1 MSLPYSTDN
10 IVLVAVQAACVA
22 LPAAGLPAWA
32 LRLRTGAW
40 ALIAPLSIA
49 LVVGGLAVL
58 PQGADVLTWVALIGV
73 PLGAAL
79 ALGCAAHGAR
89 APLALVAAVAFV
101 LAWQTPDTRWGE
113 AGGVLLVAASCVT
126 IGRLLAGVAPL
137 DLLKAGIVAM
147 AVIDAV
153 LVFGNQLQGPNAT
166 LVAAMPGGGL
176 PQLQSAGFGRAGMGY
191 GDFFAAGVLGGIVAV
206 EASRRRHQLLAAAAV
221 FAASLLW
228 DLMFTWYDTL
238 PATVPVAAVLLVME
252 AVRRLRPGR
261 RGRTPAA
268 AGVGPGGLAGERR
281 GGFAGQAA
289 GADRAGGDAV

>member
-1 MSLPYSTDN
+1 MALPYSNDN

-32 LRLRTGAW
+32 LRFRGGAW

-49 LVVGGLAVL
+49 IVVGGLALL
-58 PQGADVLTWVALIGV
+58 PQGADALTWVALIGV

-79 ALGCAAHGAR
+79 AFGWAAHGAR
-89 APLALVAAVAFV
+89 PPLALIAAVAFV

-126 IGRLLAGVAPL
+126 IGRLLTGVAPL

-176 PQLQSAGFGRAGMGY
+176 PQLQSANFGRAGMGY

-206 EASRRRHQLLAAAAV
+206 EARRLRHQLYVALAV
-221 FAASLLW
+221 FGAALAW
-228 DLMFTWYDTL
+228 DLMFTWFDTL
-238 PATVPVAAVLLVME
+238 PATVPVAVVLVVREGLRRWRPGLAV
-252 AVRRLRPGR
+252 AVRREGV
-261 RGRTPAA
+261 TAA
-268 AGVGPGGLAGERR
+268 
-281 GGFAGQAA
+281 Q
-289 GADRAGGDAV
+289 D